1 MQRELGDGLGG
12 GNEGQEVD
20 PRGFQSV
27 VQDRV
32 DLISWDGDLSA
43 GGPPDNMPQVTE
55 GRDNLQGP
63 NRADFDQAVRQRE
76 TKLYSIVGRCLEHC
90 NKVHKLWQNIKQVS
104 LVLTMV
110 EVEIVFCWMVWANL
124 MLWG

>member
-43 GGPPDNMPQVTE
+43 GGPPDNMPQV
-55 GRDNLQGP
+55 
-63 NRADFDQAVRQRE
+63 
-76 TKLYSIVGRCLEHC
+76 
-90 NKVHKLWQNIKQVS
+90 HKLWQNIKQVS

-110 EVEIVFCWMVWANL
+110 EVEIVFCWMIWANL
-124 MLWG
+124 MLCG